1 MTPPLLPAEAW
12 GAEDAVAPA
21 VVRRVG
27 MGRDVLIPADHAE
40 DARQVDDGPAAT
52 ILQHGA
58 DLGAAAVKDAREVGI
73 DDRPPAL
80 VRAGIDRTVAK
91 PTPTDAGAIE
101 RDIERAEEAA
111 ALRYGRLDAGGVRHV
126 AGKRLDGCRGLDAA
140 HVAVDGQNTGALPDE
155 GGDH

>member
-40 DARQVDDGPAAT
+40 DARQVDDGPAAA

-58 DLGAAAVKDAREVGI
+58 DLGTAAMKDAREVGV

-91 PTPTDAGAIE
+91 PPPTDAGAIE
-101 RDIERAEEAA
+101 RDIERAEAA
-111 ALRYGRLDAGGVRHV
+111 APLRASVVRSERLAHCLRASSTPAASATSQANGSTDAEAWMPLTLRST
-126 AGKRLDGCRGLDAA
+126 A
-140 HVAVDGQNTGALPDE
+140 
-155 GGDH
+155 